1 MAADD
6 YFGELRSIISSP
18 ASEASWEALC
28 SKLDAAMRQQPERTR
43 AELIPYLRAQLE
55 RWPRAHLRVAPE
67 GWIDSALSGAHVAQL
82 ELVTTIV
89 IQLRYLSA
97 AELKALFHHHRLTA
111 VRHISLWTV
120 GLGAEQLQEL
130 LSAPVATQLQELH
143 LGRNELGD
151 RGVELICQHSSK
163 LLALRVLS
171 LPENDIGSGGAW
183 ALAQST
189 LLDRLERLNLYANHI
204 GEEGLLSLAA
214 APIHGPLELELRDN
228 AMTRESAQAL
238 SRATFLPP
246 QLRELWASYSEQG

>member
-28 SKLDAAMRQQPERTR
+28 SKLDAAMRQQPER
-43 AELIPYLRAQLE
+43 AIEELIPYLSAQLE
-55 RWPRAHLRVAPE
+55 RWPRAHLRVAPQA
-67 GWIDSALSGAHVAQL
+67 WIDNALNGEHVAQL

-97 AELKALFHHHRLTA
+97 EELKALFHHHPLTA

-120 GLGAEQLQEL
+120 GLGAKQLQEL
-130 LSAPVATQLQELH
+130 LRAPVAAQLQELH

-151 RGVELICQHSSK
+151 RGVELLCQHSSK

-171 LPENDIGSGGAW
+171 LPENDIGSSGASS
-183 ALAQST
+183 LAQSS
-189 LLDRLERLNLYANHI
+189 LLERLERLNLYANHI

-214 APIHGPLELELRDN
+214 APIHGPLDLELRDN
-228 AMTRESAQAL
+228 AISAVSAKAL
-238 SRATFLPP
+238 ADADFLPAHI
-246 QLRELWASYSEQG
+246 RARWASVAD